1 MAALLGALA
10 LSACV
15 HSRLHEEQA
24 WTEVRTEHLLVNTD
38 LDAETAASL
47 VGQLERVTLGL
58 LQRWWPGADV
68 PERPLHIVLLA
79 NEGEFRE
86 FADSGVTGYYTQGTG
101 LGGGLVVTSAGES
114 RFALRMNAQLALKH
128 ELTHHLLNSVMRQAP
143 IWVSEGLATYMEG
156 LEVEEARDVL
166 IIGKPS
172 EMRMR
177 ELAAG
182 DRTWTGDWDIAEWR
196 RSDVNGVLNA
206 RRNSYDLFENRA
218 WQMFFGLANAHPELL
233 DNYLRLLWTGTP
245 NEEAMKEAFRD
256 LPSDVLAKELTARF
270 KVRSVEYSFSEL
282 PLPPLTK
289 RAATR
294 KLSTAE
300 MHAQLAEV
308 ELSGWRFRARERAER
323 EARRALA
330 AEPINLRALSVLSI
344 LGFHDNGLVKACRR
358 AVQADPSEVFA
369 LRLLSKVLE
378 GPEHARE
385 RRELLSAAMRA
396 APEDPDV
403 LSDLAW
409 EDIKGGNGRL
419 SLSVAQ
425 KAADL
430 APDRAEII
438 DTLAAAFAQAGRC
451 AEALEAQLLAVKLA
465 GGRSERLQKRLAA
478 YQAGCKTVPLE

>member
-1 MAALLGALA
+1 VA

-38 LDAETAASL
+38 LDAETAAAL

-58 LQRWWPGADV
+58 LQRWWPGADA

-79 NEGEFRE
+79 NEREFGEF
-86 FADSGVTGYYTQGTG
+86 ASSGVKGYYTQGTG

-114 RFALRMNAQLALKH
+114 RFAMRMNAQLALKH
-128 ELTHHLLNSVMRQAP
+128 ELTHHLISSVMRQAP
-143 IWVSEGLATYMEG
+143 IWVREGFATYMEG
-156 LEVEEARDVL
+156 LEVDAARSVL
-166 IIGKPS
+166 IVGKPS
-172 EMRMR
+172 ELRMS

-182 DRTWTGDWDIAEWR
+182 DRTSVGHWISNLAEWR

-206 RRNSYDLFENRA
+206 RWNSYDLFENRA
-218 WQMFFGLANAHPELL
+218 WQMFFGLANSHPEVL

-256 LPSDVLAKELTARF
+256 LPSDVLARELTERF
-270 KVRSVEYSFSEL
+270 RVHAVQYSFSEL
-282 PLPPLTK
+282 PLTPLTK

-294 KLSTAE
+294 RLSTAE
-300 MHAQLAEV
+300 MHAQLAEL
-308 ELSGWRFRARERAER
+308 ELSGSKFRNNEHAER
-323 EARRALA
+323 EARAALA
-330 AEPINLRALSVLSI
+330 TDPINLRALSVLSI
-344 LGFHDNGLVKACRR
+344 LAVHDDGLVKGCRR
-358 AVQADPSEVFA
+358 AVQANPSEVFA
-369 LRLLSKVLE
+369 LRLLSRVLK
-378 GPEHARE
+378 GPEHGRE
-385 RRELLSAAMRA
+385 RRELLASAMRVS
-396 APEDPDV
+396 PEDPDV
-403 LSDLAW
+403 LNDLAW

-430 APDRAEII
+430 APDRADIL

-451 AEALEAQLLAVKLA
+451 AEALEAQLLAVRLA
-465 GGRSERLQKRLAA
+465 GGRSESLQKRLAA